1 MEFHLPFF
9 FIFSDLKK
17 ISSTGSFFISQ
28 TDIMKQLVFSFLSIL
43 VLGNA
48 YAQKSLKV
56 IKVKETERIE
66 KMLSSDEMQGRRT
79 FTPGIE
85 KAANFIAD
93 EFDKI
98 GLQKWNNGSSY
109 LQSFSMIRAKVT
121 GIKASVDGSAADPKK
136 INVVSVFPTLNMN
149 SGSGYQVV
157 TIGKGAN
164 YVTEVRKAM
173 GGSKNTLLLVDTSH
187 AAMFARFPQ
196 RGGQYY
202 PTQNNVVLLLTD
214 KAPSSLTVELKQE
227 ITEMPLANVV
237 GILPGKSKPNEYV
250 IFSGHYDHLGIN
262 TRNMVNNDSIYNG
275 ANDDAAGTT
284 AMIMLAKYFS
294 KLKDNE
300 RTLVFAAFTAEEIGG
315 FGATYFSKQ
324 FDPAQVMA
332 MFNIEMIGTESK
344 WGKNS
349 AYITGFEKTSMGE
362 ILQKNLE
369 GTGFTFHPDPYPTQ
383 QLFYRSD
390 NATLARL
397 GVPAHTISTSKM
409 DSEPNYHKASD
420 EIGTLDMENMTAI
433 IRAIALSS
441 RGIVAGKETPTRV
454 DASTLR

>member
-1 MEFHLPFF
+1 MKHFV
-9 FIFSDLKK
+9 FSLLAIV
-17 ISSTGSFFISQ
+17 ISSGLYSQ
-28 TDIMKQLVFSFLSIL
+28 K
-43 VLGNA
+43 A
-48 YAQKSLKV
+48 LKV

-66 KMLSSDEMQGRRT
+66 RILSSDEMQGRRT
-79 FTPGIE
+79 STPGIE
-85 KAANFIAD
+85 KAANFIAS
-93 EFDKI
+93 EFEKI
-98 GLQKWNNGSSY
+98 GLQKWNNGNSH
-109 LQSFSMIRAKVT
+109 LQSFSMIRTKT
-121 GIKASVDGSAADPKK
+121 TNLKAMVDGNTADPKK
-136 INVVSVFPTLNMN
+136 INVVSVQPALNIN
-149 SGSGYQVV
+149 GTSGYEVV
-157 TIGKGAN
+157 KIPKGAN
-164 YVTEVRKAM
+164 YVTEVRKVM
-173 GGSKNTLLLVDTSH
+173 GSVKNTLVLVDTSH

-202 PTQNNVVLLLTD
+202 GTQSNVVLLLSD
-214 KAPSSLTVELKQE
+214 KAPADYSVELKQE

-237 GILPGKSKPNEYV
+237 GVIPGKSKPNEYV

-349 AYITGFEKTSMGE
+349 AYITGFEKTNMGE

-369 GTGFTFHPDPYPTQ
+369 GTGFTFYPDPYPAQ

-420 EIGTLDMENMTAI
+420 EIGTLDLENMTAI

-441 RGIVAGKETPTRV
+441 RGIVSGKETPSRV
-454 DASTLR
+454 DVSALR